1 MRTAELIEFANA
13 VFGQPPADAFAH
25 HLEMDVQFDALSEQ
39 AEHAADIAEMLTI
52 LFSYG
57 VRILFS
63 STGSVDISTLGAE
76 EIALMQRYFN
86 SIGFSF
92 TLTIDE
98 CDTPRRSHFSEAGR
112 HLSDISFH
120 LYRDDKVFNLS
131 FDFVPE
137 PEQLDSVHH

>member
-1 MRTAELIEFANA
+1 MQTAELLDFANSL
-13 VFGQPPADAFAH
+13 FGQPPADALAH
-25 HLEMDVQFDALSEQ
+25 RLELDIQFDTLSEQ
-39 AEHAADIAEMLTI
+39 AGNATDIAEMLTI

-63 STGSVDISTLGAE
+63 NTGSVDISTLGPE
-76 EIALMQRYFN
+76 EMALMQRYFN

-98 CDTPRRSHFSEAGR
+98 CDTPRRAHFSDGGF
-112 HLSDISFH
+112 HLSDILFH

-137 PEQLDSVHH
+137 PEERAHH